1 VRTMPHVT
9 QHDEADITAL
19 EQFRKSSQSSNGR
32 LSPWWRRVSLTA
44 RSPADINTKFF
55 ANNDD
60 E

>member
-1 VRTMPHVT
+1 MPHVT

-44 RSPADINTKFF
+44 RFTCRHQYEILR
-55 ANNDD
+55 
-60 E
+60 EQWRWV